1 MKSIN
6 RKAHK
11 EDTKNAK
18 LILDNPFFATLGFE
32 SLRPL
37 WLNFYKLK

>member
-18 LILDNPFFATLGFE
+18 FIVDNSFFATLGFE

-37 WLNFYKLK
+37 RLIFLKFK